1 MPKAT
6 PQEQEAPQ
14 QDEGREYQ
22 EGGLDLG
29 PVAISIA
36 TQLGVSDDLVRMS
49 QEQADAVNLLAVQ
62 GIITKVNANTL
73 RGRVAERV
81 AYMVRV

>member
-6 PQEQEAPQ
+6 PQEQEYRDGGNGA
-14 QDEGREYQ
+14 QDQ

>member
-14 QDEGREYQ
+14 QTDAAQDQ